1 MYPISVAAEQS
12 GVMIET
18 IRYYE
23 REGIVPKP
31 DRTAS
36 GRRAYSNDDISRLRF
51 IKRCRDLGFAIPDA
65 KSLLGLADGSQ
76 NSCAVAGAIA
86 QNHLNDVRAK
96 IENLQSMEEALIEMT
111 EQCGVG
117 SKKCPVLDRLLSD

>member
-1 MYPISVAAEQS
+1 MYQISVAAEQS

-31 DRTAS
+31 GRTAS

-65 KSLLGLADGSQ
+65 KSLLGLAVGSQ
-76 NSCAVAGAIA
+76 NSCSVAGAIA
-86 QNHLNDVRAK
+86 QNHLNDVKAK
-96 IENLQSMEEALIEMT
+96 IENLRRMEEALTEMT
-111 EQCGVG
+111 EQCSVG

>member
-31 DRTAS
+31 DRTGS
-36 GRRAYSNDDISRLRF
+36 GRRVYSNDDISRLRF
-51 IKRCRDLGFAIPDA
+51 VKRCRDLGFAIPDA
-65 KSLLGLADGSQ
+65 KSLLELAVGSQ

-86 QNHLNDVRAK
+86 QDHLNDVKAK
-96 IENLQSMEEALIEMT
+96 IEALRSMEEALIEMT
-111 EQCGVG
+111 EQCSVG
-117 SKKCPVLDRLLSD
+117 SRKCTVLDRLLSD